1 MGSSRAAGRDGISRL
16 PRTQGPAEAGWRTA
30 GALVLI
36 AVAGPLTPV
45 YAAQDGT
52 CGGGLPILGA

>member
-1 MGSSRAAGRDGISRL
+1 M
-16 PRTQGPAEAGWRTA
+16 
-30 GALVLI
+30 LI